1 MEAIQISFL
10 LIRLFIFIQQL
21 QTQLNE
27 KEQTQ

>member
-10 LIRLFIFIQQL
+10 LIRLFSFIQQL

-27 KEQTQ
+27 KEQTR

>member
-27 KEQTQ
+27 KEQTR